1 MDEAIIEE
9 FKRSCKPTAEKKN
22 RVKKN
27 EVNRKAFFYYPQL
40 SSRIAS
46 TIRVMETELSMNSE
60 RSFSANTSS
69 STLKPFTL
77 KLTSFLLQEE
87 TLNSTEEL
95 YSQKEE
101 GARQVD
107 SLLLKLTTRTRNEHN
122 TTNTC
127 NNIESAPNASQ
138 TQPETQTVT
147 RTHPTSQTVP
157 SLTQPKNFSHTHTN
171 TPLSQTL
178 NTA

>member
-107 SLLLKLTTRTRNEHN
+107 SLLLKLTTRTK
-122 TTNTC
+122 TSKVTF
-127 NNIESAPNASQ
+127 NNLESAPNASQ